1 MALLALGL
9 AVGGTSY
16 AQSGD
21 SKPSAKSSKKVSK
34 KADKKSAKKK
44 GKKTAD
50 VAVDTEVAGRINK
63 SIVAAGSW
71 ADCQAVR
78 KQLSAEI
85 LKQAKGKSDADLLK
99 HFRKPANMLMLA
111 QWVVADAELRGQEDV
126 AKAGKTRAVQLAKA
140 SKELADLEAL
150 LPKGAKPTASLA

>member
-1 MALLALGL
+1 MKAGTFVAMALLALGL

-50 VAVDTEVAGRINK
+50 VAVVFIGRAMGESMDNK
-63 SIVAAGSW
+63 CRKGWYYLTGEEISSFCCGSVVPS
-71 ADCQAVR
+71 DGNP
-78 KQLSAEI
+78 
-85 LKQAKGKSDADLLK
+85 AK
-99 HFRKPANMLMLA
+99 
-111 QWVVADAELRGQEDV
+111 
-126 AKAGKTRAVQLAKA
+126 
-140 SKELADLEAL
+140 
-150 LPKGAKPTASLA
+150 